1 MKMTTR
7 RKALFLVVLVF
18 VILITSSG
26 CGIKAIEGKPLPTV
40 SKTTPRPI
48 ASLPPVVKEMHAY
61 FLDVGQGDSILLVSP
76 NDKTMLIDAGTS
88 KSYEI
93 IQDKLQ
99 ELEIEKLDCV
109 IATHPHADHIGS
121 MTSIIENYEIE
132 SFYLPECDT
141 ETKTYTNMMN
151 ALDEKDIEY
160 QYLYANLEVPW
171 DEEVEVRV
179 LSPVQG
185 VNYGAIINN
194 YSIMLHITYGE
205 TSMLLAGDAEKKA
218 EQKVLETFES
228 IQADVLKAGHHGSD
242 TSSTR
247 DFIEAVSPELV
258 IISVGADNKYDHP
271 SKKTMDLFEE
281 LGIQVMRTDLDG
293 TIHLIFS
300 GLGYKVAEELEE
312 VEE

>member
-1 MKMTTR
+1 
-7 RKALFLVVLVF
+7 
-18 VILITSSG
+18 
-26 CGIKAIEGKPLPTV
+26 
-40 SKTTPRPI
+40 
-48 ASLPPVVKEMHAY
+48 
-61 FLDVGQGDSILLVSP
+61 
-76 NDKTMLIDAGTS
+76 
-88 KSYEI
+88 
-93 IQDKLQ
+93 
-99 ELEIEKLDCV
+99 
-109 IATHPHADHIGS
+109 
-121 MTSIIENYEIE
+121 
-132 SFYLPECDT
+132 
-141 ETKTYTNMMN
+141 MMN
-151 ALDEKDIEY
+151 ALEEKDIEY